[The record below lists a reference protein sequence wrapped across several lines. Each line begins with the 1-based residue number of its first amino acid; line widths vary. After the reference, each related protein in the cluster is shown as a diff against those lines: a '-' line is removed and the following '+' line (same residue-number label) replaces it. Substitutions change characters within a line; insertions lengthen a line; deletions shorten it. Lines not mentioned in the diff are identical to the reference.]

1 MNEILETRENL
12 EKLLKEVVFYLE
24 DAQENDK
31 DKFIFLKE
39 FAHSLGQYDH
49 QYHSSIVKDTIE
61 LVSSFDFVALLQ
73 PGPLTTGI
81 SQYMKNITR
90 EFYVQLYHR
99 ILFKHP
105 SFFEHTE
112 RMVRRQLSKHIVE
125 WGLSSEERE
134 VIQTTLEKEDIYFVM
149 TTYLLFTVSN
159 NFQLVIDTLLLGVS
173 GDIQLSRGILAQEE
187 EKVNYSTKGFV
198 NGVRE
203 VFTKIYSKRDDHR
216 GKTK

>member
-1 MNEILETRENL
+1 MNEKLETRETL
-12 EKLLKEVVFYLE
+12 EKLLKEVVFYLD

-31 DKFIFLKE
+31 DKYIFLKE
-39 FAHSLGQYDH
+39 FAHSLGQYD
-49 QYHSSIVKDTIE
+49 SSLHPTIMSDTIE

-73 PGPLTTGI
+73 PGPLSTGI
-81 SQYMKNITR
+81 SQHMENITR

-112 RMVRRQLSKHIVE
+112 RMVRRQLSKHISE
-125 WGLSSEERE
+125 WGLSTEEGE
-134 VIQTTLEKEDIYFVM
+134 VIQNTLEKEDIYFVI

-159 NFQLVIDTLLLGVS
+159 NFPLVIDTLLLGVS
-173 GDIQLSRGILAQEE
+173 GDIALSRGILAQEE

-198 NGVRE
+198 NGVKE
-203 VFTKIYSKRDDHR
+203 VFGKIYNGR
-216 GKTK
+216 GKPGGETT